1 MKTFQVANVK
11 CQNCVN
17 LIKNALEDEFGSIKI
32 NLNTEPKTLSINLS
46 DERLAEFKQALE
58 ELNFSILK
66 EL

>member
-17 LIKNALEDEFGSIKI
+17 LIKNALEDEFGSIEI

-46 DERLAEFKQALE
+46 DERLAEFKQALK
-58 ELNFSILK
+58 ELNFNILK

>member
-1 MKTFQVANVK
+1 MKTFQIANVK